1 MSVLLKTKLEKR
13 QARHRRVR
21 SLVKGQEA
29 RLRLSVSRSLQHVYA
44 QLIND
49 ETGVTVAAVHDH
61 EIKGEKLTKTARAEA
76 VGKLLAEKAKAKG
89 ATKVV
94 FDRGGFRYHGR
105 VKAVAEGARAGGL
118 QF

>member
-1 MSVLLKTKLEKR
+1 MSVLFKTKLQKR

-21 SLVKGQEA
+21 AQVQGDEA
-29 RLRLSVSRSLQHVYA
+29 RLRLSVSRSLKHVYV

-49 ETGVTVAAVHDH
+49 ETGRTVAAVYDL
-61 EIKGEKLTKTARAEA
+61 EIKGEKLTKMARAEA

-89 ATKVV
+89 ISKVV